1 MFCIITPEIIWSF
14 MLLSKKAIKEFK
26 TIYIQK
32 FHQDIDDKTAQE
44 MAKKLL
50 LLFKIVYKAPINKQS
65 TKHD

>member
-1 MFCIITPEIIWSF
+1 

-26 TIYIQK
+26 TIYTQK

-50 LLFKIVYKAPINKQS
+50 LLVKIVYKAPITKQS

>member
-1 MFCIITPEIIWSF
+1 

-26 TIYIQK
+26 TIYVQK

-50 LLFKIVYKAPINKQS
+50 LLVKIVYKAPITKQS

>member
-1 MFCIITPEIIWSF
+1 

-26 TIYIQK
+26 TIYTQK
-32 FHQDIDDKTAQE
+32 LHQYIDDKTAQE

-50 LLFKIVYKAPINKQS
+50 LLVKIDYKAPITNQS